1 MGRPINKRLI
11 GDPADSTTTL
21 ITATINLSGTAEPGA
36 IVSQRS
42 NRRYRV
48 RNASGDEGNC
58 VLVNSDSPGEGEMS
72 VAVTPVAGG
81 DTEYAVN
88 INNRTVR
95 TFDGNVYAWPENP
108 EIFVRPDAN
117 LQFSETAT
125 TPTPTPTP

>member
-11 GDPADSTTTL
+11 GDQNVPGQNPQ
-21 ITATINLSGTAEPGA
+21 IVATVNINGNVELGS
-36 IVSQRS
+36 IISQRS

-48 RNASGDEGNC
+48 RTDGGGEGTC
-58 VLVNSDSPGEGEMS
+58 ILVNTITPGVGEMS
-72 VAVTPVAGG
+72 VAVQPVAGG
-81 DTEYAVN
+81 DVEYAFN

-117 LQFSETAT
+117 LQA
-125 TPTPTPTP
+125 PTVPDPPV